1 MIGHDHVAGLGHLD
15 LGPVTWFPVVGQ
27 DRFDDPDV
35 EVTFPDPA
43 AWDLVVTLGAPWP
56 RRSIEG
62 WAAAETAFLD
72 GARRAGAAVLGICF
86 GAQLVTE
93 MLGGSVQPLSGPRIG
108 WSTVRPCDPRVAAG
122 PWFSWHDHQLVPPP
136 GATVLAVD
144 DDGVAA
150 FRIGRCAGVQFHP
163 EMTPALLERWFS
175 LPGAHPDDELR
186 RATAAHAPT
195 AAAAVPDLL
204 RALLDDGPAVDP

>member
-1 MIGHDHVAGLGHLD
+1 M
-15 LGPVTWFPVVGQ
+15 
-27 DRFDDPDV
+27 
-35 EVTFPDPA
+35 
-43 AWDLVVTLGAPWP
+43 
-56 RRSIEG
+56 
-62 WAAAETAFLD
+62 
-72 GARRAGAAVLGICF
+72 
-86 GAQLVTE
+86 
-93 MLGGSVQPLSGPRIG
+93 QPLSGPRIG

-136 GATVLAVD
+136 GATVLATD

-150 FRIGRCAGVQFHP
+150 FRSGRCAGVQFHP

-175 LPGAHPDDELR
+175 LPGARPDDELR

>member
-56 RRSIEG
+56 RRSIAG

-72 GARRAGAAVLGICF
+72 GARRAGSAVLGI
-86 GAQLVTE
+86 L
-93 MLGGSVQPLSGPRIG
+93 
-108 WSTVRPCDPRVAAG
+108 
-122 PWFSWHDHQLVPPP
+122 
-136 GATVLAVD
+136 
-144 DDGVAA
+144 
-150 FRIGRCAGVQFHP
+150 
-163 EMTPALLERWFS
+163 
-175 LPGAHPDDELR
+175 LR
-186 RATAAHAPT
+186 RPARHRDARRIRAAPVG
-195 AAAAVPDLL
+195 AADRMV
-204 RALLDDGPAVDP
+204 DGASV